1 MPLHFVC
8 TVIHVMVH
16 LDLIMKRQGMHALLQ
31 NLYEKIIGVSGLQ
44 ATEDKVKERLEKYLS
59 RDENGIR
66 KIVLNLFITG
76 DKFTT
81 SDVYKHLEQESCEV
95 SYRGVSAMV
104 GLMNTRL
111 GILSINVTGDH
122 NIYSLKD
129 DYKPVV
135 ESILTYTAQ

>member
-1 MPLHFVC
+1 M
-8 TVIHVMVH
+8 
-16 LDLIMKRQGMHALLQ
+16 
-31 NLYEKIIGVSGLQ
+31 SGLQ
-44 ATEDKVKERLEKYLS
+44 SEDRVKERLEKYLS

-76 DKFTT
+76 NKFTT
-81 SDVYKHLEQESCEV
+81 GDVYKHLERESCSV

-135 ESILTYTAQ
+135 QAILTRTAQ

>member
-1 MPLHFVC
+1 M
-8 TVIHVMVH
+8 
-16 LDLIMKRQGMHALLQ
+16 
-31 NLYEKIIGVSGLQ
+31 SGLQ
-44 ATEDKVKERLEKYLS
+44 SSEDRVRERLEKYLS

-81 SDVYKHLEQESCEV
+81 GDVYKHLEQECCDV

-129 DYKPVV
+129 DYKQVV
-135 ESILTYTAQ
+135 QAILTHTAQ

>member
-1 MPLHFVC
+1 
-8 TVIHVMVH
+8 
-16 LDLIMKRQGMHALLQ
+16 MHIKEI
-31 NLYEKIIGVSGLQ
+31 YTEKITEVSGLQ

-81 SDVYKHLEQESCEV
+81 SDVYKHLEQECCEV

-135 ESILTYTAQ
+135 EAILTHTAQ

>member
-1 MPLHFVC
+1 M
-8 TVIHVMVH
+8 
-16 LDLIMKRQGMHALLQ
+16 
-31 NLYEKIIGVSGLQ
+31 SGLQ
-44 ATEDKVKERLEKYLS
+44 TTEDKVKERLEKYLA

-66 KIVLNLFITG
+66 KIVLHLFTSG

-81 SDVYKHLEQESCEV
+81 NDVYRYLEQESFEV

-122 NIYSLKD
+122 NVYSLKD
-129 DYKPVV
+129 NYKPVV
-135 ESILTYTAQ
+135 ESILDVGGAQYESN